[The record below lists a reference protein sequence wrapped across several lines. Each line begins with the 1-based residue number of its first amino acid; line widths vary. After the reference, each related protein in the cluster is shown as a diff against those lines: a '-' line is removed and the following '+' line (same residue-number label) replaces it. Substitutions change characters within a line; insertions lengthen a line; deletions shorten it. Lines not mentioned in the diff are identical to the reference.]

1 MMYKHRTLLYGLSL
15 KAVVRPPKQYIVL
28 QERAKAP
35 GFSTNQVPGEGGR
48 GVGTSRRHLGDV
60 CTILQQ
66 ELTTLSGLDG

>member
-1 MMYKHRTLLYGLSL
+1 MMYKLRTLLYRLSL

-48 GVGTSRRHLGDV
+48 GGWNKPTPFGRCLHHITARVDNIVWS
-60 CTILQQ
+60 
-66 ELTTLSGLDG
+66 